1 MKFLWPQVLWL
12 LLAVPAFAA
21 AYVALLRRRKR
32 SAVRLADL
40 ALVREALGAGQGL
53 RRHLPPLLL
62 LLAFAALVLAAAR
75 PQAIV
80 TLPSEERTIILAIDV
95 SLSMRAADVKP
106 SRIAAA
112 QAAAKEFV
120 QEQPADVRVGI
131 VSFAGTASV
140 VQPPTRNR
148 DDLVGAIDRFEL
160 QRHTAIGSAIILS
173 LATLFPQEG
182 IDLESAIFG
191 LRPSREAGRT
201 PGAPLTRKP
210 ESRRSETP
218 VQPQV
223 QTKLPPGSYPHAA
236 IILLT
241 DGRRTTGPDP
251 LDAARM
257 AADRGVRVYTV
268 GFGTKE
274 GAAASVEGYSIYMQY
289 DEETLRGI
297 AELTRGEYFHAATAE
312 DLRKIYD
319 ALNTRFVLE
328 RQQTEVSGP
337 VAGGAAALTILAGLL
352 SLLWFRRAG

>member
-1 MKFLWPQVLWL
+1 MKFLWPQVLSL
-12 LLAVPAFAA
+12 LLALPALAA
-21 AYVALLRRRKR
+21 AYVVLLRRRKR
-32 SAVRLADL
+32 AAVRFANL
-40 ALVREALGAGQGL
+40 ALVKEAVGRGQGW

-62 LLAFAALVLAAAR
+62 LLALAALIVAAAR

-80 TLPSEERTIILAIDV
+80 TLPSEQRTIILAIDV

-106 SRIAAA
+106 SRMAAA

-120 QEQPADVRVGI
+120 QEQPPDVRVGI

-140 VQPPTRNR
+140 VQPPTRSH
-148 DDLVGAIDRFEL
+148 DDLVAAIDRFEL

-173 LATLFPQEG
+173 LATLFPDQG
-182 IDLESAIFG
+182 IDLEAAVFG
-191 LRPSREAGRT
+191 LRPSREPGRPPAGAMPLSRGEPRRPET
-201 PGAPLTRKP
+201 RRAPP
-210 ESRRSETP
+210 SA
-218 VQPQV
+218 
-223 QTKLPPGSYPHAA
+223 PGSYPHAA

-297 AELTRGEYFHAATAE
+297 ADITRAEYFHAATAE

-328 RQQTEVSGP
+328 RQQTEISAL
-337 VAGGAAALTILAGLL
+337 VAAAGAALAILAGLL
-352 SLLWFRRAG
+352 SLLWFRRTA

>member
-1 MKFLWPQVLWL
+1 MSFLWPQVLWL
-12 LLAVPAFAA
+12 LLAVPALAA
-21 AYVALLRRRKR
+21 AYVVLLRRRKR
-32 SAVRLADL
+32 SAVRFANL
-40 ALVREALGAGQGL
+40 ALVREAVGPGQRW

-62 LLAFAALVLAAAR
+62 LVAFAALLVAAAR
-75 PQAIV
+75 PQAVV
-80 TLPSEERTIILAIDV
+80 TLPSEQRTIILAIDV

-106 SRIAAA
+106 TRIAAA

-120 QEQPADVRVGI
+120 QEQPADVRIGI

-140 VQPPTRNR
+140 VQTPTRSR

-173 LATLFPQEG
+173 LATLFPEEG

-191 LRPSREAGRT
+191 MKPSRDGGRT
-201 PGAPLTRKP
+201 PGGTPLKRPEARRPEQKANAPTA
-210 ESRRSETP
+210 
-218 VQPQV
+218 
-223 QTKLPPGSYPHAA
+223 PGSYPHAA

-274 GAAASVEGYSIYMQY
+274 GAAATVEGYSIYMQY

-297 AELTRGEYFHAATAE
+297 ADITRGEYFHAATAE

-328 RQQTEVSGP
+328 RQHTEIGAL
-337 VAGGAAALTILAGLL
+337 VAAGAAVLAVLAGLL
-352 SLLWFRRAG
+352 SLLWFRRVA